1 MRAALV
7 AALLCSAASGQ
18 VIVDAARVGTA
29 AKWLDE
35 PKDERPLQCTVHPL
49 HPALN
54 FTLRFQAG
62 YLFSVP
68 LKQYT
73 GTGHI
78 WALVTRITPRDGDAK
93 PVFLLDVMHLPP
105 IPPNKADGQAGGSYL
120 LGEGHYDVAWLLIDD
135 AGRTCRKS
143 WHVDASLGHGEKQV
157 KMAMPPGSVAGL
169 SLRGMRG
176 SPIVEREADGPPLR
190 LTVLMD
196 AAPVSFRRSSRAA
209 LSPYD
214 RVLLLG
220 MLSALL
226 ENLPNASVRLVLFN
240 LEQQQE
246 LLRRENFTLGDLNQV
261 SQSLN
266 TLSLGTVDA
275 HTLGNPGGR
284 LGMLSGFINAEM
296 RADPTA
302 DAVVFLGPRE
312 RYDEK
317 PPPDVLDKPGENAP
331 HFFYLQYRPQS
342 RRSIPAGFPAG
353 ADSPG
358 PGRPMTLPS
367 PPDPYGASDFP
378 DSISRLLDRVK
389 GDTIRIHNPSEFA
402 KAIARLERRTRPPAD
417 RKAN

>member
-157 KMAMPPGSVAGL
+157 KMVTNRRARS
-169 SLRGMRG
+169 RR
-176 SPIVEREADGPPLR
+176 
-190 LTVLMD
+190 T
-196 AAPVSFRRSSRAA
+196 AAPSYRFDGRRAR
-209 LSPYD
+209 LISP
-214 RVLLLG
+214 L
-220 MLSALL
+220 
-226 ENLPNASVRLVLFN
+226 
-240 LEQQQE
+240 
-246 LLRRENFTLGDLNQV
+246 
-261 SQSLN
+261 
-266 TLSLGTVDA
+266 
-275 HTLGNPGGR
+275 
-284 LGMLSGFINAEM
+284 
-296 RADPTA
+296 
-302 DAVVFLGPRE
+302 
-312 RYDEK
+312 
-317 PPPDVLDKPGENAP
+317 
-331 HFFYLQYRPQS
+331 QS
-342 RRSIPAGFPAG
+342 RRAQPLRSRPAAGHALRASRKPAERVCSI
-353 ADSPG
+353 G
-358 PGRPMTLPS
+358 PVQ
-367 PPDPYGASDFP
+367 
-378 DSISRLLDRVK
+378 SRTAT
-389 GDTIRIHNPSEFA
+389 GTIAPRKLHT
-402 KAIARLERRTRPPAD
+402 RRS
-417 RKAN
+417 